1 MKRKT
6 SLLIVMMLVLSTL
19 TNVSAD
25 IIEGGVVLEDAT
37 DEEETVEGDAQTDE
51 TIEETEENEVLELSM
66 NDAIK
71 MAIEAN
77 IEMWEIDKSIGE
89 LQDLKGQGN
98 DFKELYEELNEGP
111 LLPGSSGYDY
121 VTLILSK
128 NNFFS
133 KNAELRTEELQKGK
147 EQLLKGIEID
157 TVSTYYK
164 VLVAEKTIEINQS
177 KLNKANEQLRVVNLK
192 FNNGSSTKAEVL
204 NAEMAVQQA
213 KTDLDS
219 AIDDLNI
226 AKLDLLN
233 KIDLPFTQEI
243 VLTDIE
249 LSYIP
254 TTELDL
260 DKSIETAKVERLEI
274 ITAENNLELQK
285 IETHAYKSYY
295 TSNLWQNKVYTKKL
309 EDAEINVPRAYKD
322 VELDVRK
329 SYLNLV
335 KAERSLVNMDKT
347 VELAKEAARINKLL
361 YDNGMAT
368 NLDVLEANT
377 GLAQAEIGHY
387 QLLAVYNINKLMFD
401 NSNILGSMPQ
411 SSGGSAE
418 EAPR

>member
-219 AIDDLNI
+219 AIEDLNI